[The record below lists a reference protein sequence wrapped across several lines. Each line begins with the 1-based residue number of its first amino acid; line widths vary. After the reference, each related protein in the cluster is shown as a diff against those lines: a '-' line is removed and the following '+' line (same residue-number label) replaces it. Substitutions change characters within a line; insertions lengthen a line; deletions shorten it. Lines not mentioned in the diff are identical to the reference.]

1 MQTRHRTGIEYK
13 DIDATQMR
21 ATNDRLG
28 IIEGLMNRIGNIDYQ
43 KDRAHKGNW
52 VNTIKAAYAR
62 KTAGDPYLVPFL
74 WSHNFDALPPGGV
87 FYLDETKEGLFGKVQ
102 FNLDIQSGAELYASY
117 RAGTVS
123 KQSVGYKCLKCDYT
137 KGDDGQAIR
146 ELKECELLE
155 YRPGL
160 YDGSG
165 KRGRGLP
172 YDVDVPCSRGQGGVP
187 ELERSCRDQG
197 KLINDYETCANHCQR
212 RCSR

>member
-155 YRPGL
+155 CSSVVFPANALARANALAGWNVY
-160 YDGSG
+160 SG
-165 KRGRGLP
+165 ASAPSIFEEKESEEEER
-172 YDVDVPCSRGQGGVP
+172 
-187 ELERSCRDQG
+187 ELIGTMAASLKAQ
-197 KLINDYETCANHCQR
+197 N
-212 RCSR
+212 S